1 MAYLQNGSC
10 YRDLSVAKSDFISRV
25 NGVNDRVDAV
35 RSLNAMTQQQVS
47 AFFPDC
53 VPYDVFFNKV
63 FSSVMG
69 LVVLLIVF
77 SYAKRMA
84 NV

>member
-10 YRDLSVAKSDFISRV
+10 YRDLSAAKSDFISRV
-25 NGVNDRVDAV
+25 DRVNERVDAV
-35 RSLNAMTQQQVS
+35 RSLNAMTQKQVS

-53 VPYDVFFNKV
+53 VPYDVFFGKTLA
-63 FSSVMG
+63 SLMG
-69 LVVLLIVF
+69 LVALLIVF
-77 SYAKRMA
+77 SWAKRVA